1 METNVLNMESYLN
14 SMEKRKKVCNK
25 NMGLKAAV
33 GGLGMAASAMTNSLV
48 CKADTKYFK
57 DSGKSDDGGAG
68 DYINE
73 LDQGKVVDDKN
84 KKLSKVTD
92 TAVGMSA
99 EVYMMMRTVG
109 LILCLVCLIWSII
122 KLAGSSG
129 RSQDEAKSG
138 IGKGVIAI
146 VALGSLAG
154 FVTFAFQIGSDLFK

>member
-14 SMEKRKKVCNK
+14 SMETRKKVCNK

-48 CKADTKYFK
+48 CKAETKYFK
-57 DSGKSDDGGAG
+57 SKDGDDDGGAG
-68 DYINE
+68 DYIKN
-73 LDQGKVVDDKN
+73 LDEDKVAGD

-99 EVYMMMRTVG
+99 EVYLMMKSVG
-109 LILCLVCLIWSII
+109 LIICLSFLIWSII

-138 IGKGVIAI
+138 IGKGAI
-146 VALGSLAG
+146 SIIALGSLAG
-154 FVTFAFQIGSDLFK
+154 FVTFAFQIGSDLFQP